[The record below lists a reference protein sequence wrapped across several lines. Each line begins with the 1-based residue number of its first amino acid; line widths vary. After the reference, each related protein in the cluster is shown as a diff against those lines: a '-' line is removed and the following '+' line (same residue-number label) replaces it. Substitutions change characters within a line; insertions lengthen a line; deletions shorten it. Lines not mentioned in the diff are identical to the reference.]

1 MKSRYH
7 IVIIVTFLLVT
18 LSLIISTVNYGVA
31 LNSTEVQLKEHSL
44 PLTVDNIYT
53 AIQKKI
59 IEPNLVSSMMAHD
72 TFLKDWLINN
82 EGDVDKISTY
92 LEMIKNKHNMLISFL
107 VSEKTKNYYTAKGL
121 LENIAQDNPNNAW
134 YFSFT
139 QKPNKHE
146 INLDFNEHI
155 DDSMIMFINHKIYDP
170 QNKMI
175 GVAGIGLRISYVN
188 EIFNYFRK
196 KYHFNVYFL
205 NKTGEVVLSEYGVN
219 PLRDIR
225 EISELNDLRHLIISK
240 ESKLLEYT
248 KQNEEYLINTKYIP
262 ELDLYLVVEAKLS
275 DFLWNV
281 KKTFY
286 FNLLS
291 SLFATLLI
299 AFLIL
304 KTVKKYYKE
313 VDYLAKYDDLTNL
326 KNRRAFNE
334 ELAHFLSLCKRRRSH
349 LSLTFFDL
357 DNFKNVNDTFGHQ
370 TGDRVLQRVADIL
383 KNNLRQT
390 DLIGRWGGEEFIV
403 AFIDT
408 ELDNAKFITEK
419 IRAHIE
425 KDALLSQLTNIK
437 VTVTASF
444 GLTTLTAQDTLDS
457 LLNRADQALY
467 KAKEKGK
474 NQVVCLD

>member
-18 LSLIISTVNYGVA
+18 LSLIISTVNYGVS
-31 LNSTEVQLKEHSL
+31 LNSTEVQLRERSL
-44 PLTVDNIYT
+44 PLTIDNIYT
-53 AIQKKI
+53 AIQKQI
-59 IEPNLVSSMMAHD
+59 IEPNLVSSMMAND
-72 TFLKDWLINN
+72 TFLKDWLIND
-82 EGDVDKISTY
+82 EDDVDKISTY
-92 LEMIKNKHNMLISFL
+92 LEMIKNKHNMLITFL

-121 LENIAQDNPNNAW
+121 LEQVAEDNPNNAW
-134 YFSFT
+134 YFNF
-139 QKPNKHE
+139 KKNPNKHE
-146 INLDFNEHI
+146 INLDLNQNI
-155 DDSMIMFINHKIYDP
+155 DDSMIMFINHKIYD
-170 QNKMI
+170 QQYQMI
-175 GVAGIGLRISYVN
+175 GATGIGLKISYVN
-188 EIFNYFRK
+188 DMLNYFRQ

-205 NKTGEVVLSEYGVN
+205 NKAGDVVLYEHGVN
-219 PLRDIR
+219 PLRNIK
-225 EISELNDLRHLIISK
+225 EVSELNALRHLILSK

-248 KQNEEYLINTKYIP
+248 KENENYLINTKYIP

-275 DFLWNV
+275 EFLLDV

-299 AFLIL
+299 TFLIL
-304 KTVKKYYKE
+304 KTVNKHYKN

-326 KNRRAFNE
+326 KNRRTFNE
-334 ELAHFLSLCKRRRSH
+334 ELEYFLLLCKRRSSS

-370 TGDRVLQRVADIL
+370 TGDKVLQRVADIL
-383 KNNLRQT
+383 KDNLRQT
-390 DLIGRWGGEEFIV
+390 DLMGRWGGEEFIV

-425 KDALLSQLTNIK
+425 KDEVLSQLTNIK
-437 VTVTASF
+437 VTASF
-444 GLTTLTAQDTLDS
+444 GLTTITVQDTVDS

-474 NQVVCLD
+474 NQVVCI

>member
-7 IVIIVTFLLVT
+7 IVIIVTFLLVA
-18 LSLIISTVNYGVA
+18 LSLIISTVNYGVS
-31 LNSTEVQLKEHSL
+31 LNSTEVQLRERSL

-59 IEPNLVSSMMAHD
+59 IEPNLVSSMMAND
-72 TFLKDWLINN
+72 TFLKDWLLDH
-82 EGDVDKISTY
+82 EDDVDKISTY
-92 LEMIKNKHNMLISFL
+92 LEMIKNKHNMLITFL

-121 LENIAQDNPNNAW
+121 LDQVAENNPNDAW
-134 YFSFT
+134 YFSFK
-139 QKPNKHE
+139 QNPNKNE
-146 INLDFNEHI
+146 INLDLNDHI
-155 DDSMIMFINHKIYDP
+155 DDSMIMFINHKIYDE
-170 QNKMI
+170 QYHMI
-175 GVAGIGLRISYVN
+175 GATGIGLKISYVN
-188 EIFNYFRK
+188 DMLNYFRQ

-205 NKTGEVVLSEYGVN
+205 NKAGEVVLYEHGVN
-219 PLRDIR
+219 PLRNIKDVA
-225 EISELNDLRHLIISK
+225 ELNELRDLIISK

-248 KQNEEYLINTKYIP
+248 KENEEYLINTKYIP

-275 DFLWNV
+275 EFLLDV
-281 KKTFY
+281 RKTFY

-299 AFLIL
+299 AFLIV
-304 KTVKKYYKE
+304 KTVNKYYKN

-334 ELAHFLSLCKRRRSH
+334 ELVHFLLLCKRRGSN

-370 TGDRVLQRVADIL
+370 TGDKVLKRVADIL
-383 KNNLRQT
+383 KENLRQT
-390 DLIGRWGGEEFIV
+390 DIMGRWGGEEFIV

-408 ELDNAKFITEK
+408 ELDTAKFITEK

-425 KDALLSQLTNIK
+425 TDEVLSQLTNIK
-437 VTVTASF
+437 VTASF
-444 GLTTLTAQDTLDS
+444 GLTTNTSQDTVDS

-467 KAKEKGK
+467 KAKENGK
-474 NQVVCLD
+474 NKVVCV